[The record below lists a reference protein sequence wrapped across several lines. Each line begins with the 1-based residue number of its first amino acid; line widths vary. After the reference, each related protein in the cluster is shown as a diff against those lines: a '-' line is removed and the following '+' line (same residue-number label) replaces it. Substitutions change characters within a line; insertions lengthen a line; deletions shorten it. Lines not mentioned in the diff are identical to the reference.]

1 MFFQKSKFLIILF
14 ALLLLTTGIFY
25 SNKTSAQASN
35 NLITGSCGGVFNVD
49 SMVDF
54 LYEFSGDSLD
64 NETTSALISVNF
76 DTQKMDISLQ
86 KVKMANAVGR
96 TKGPQS
102 GDKKTRNVEVFTQI
116 DFTINDFPGVSGA
129 KIVSIIVESPEPEE
143 FLLLPVNGGNTFLI
157 QGKTFGAAGVCQK
170 L

>member
-1 MFFQKSKFLIILF
+1 MIFQKTKSAIILF
-14 ALLLLTTGIFY
+14 AIMVLITGVFY

-64 NETTSALISVNF
+64 DETTSALISVNF
-76 DTQKMDISLQ
+76 DTKKMDISLQ
-86 KVKMANAVGR
+86 KVKMTNAVGR
-96 TKGPQS
+96 LKGPQS
-102 GDKKTRNVEVFTQI
+102 GDKKTRDVQVFTQR
-116 DFTINDFPGVSGA
+116 DFTINDFPAVSGA
-129 KIVSIIVESPEPEE
+129 KIVSIIVESPKPEE

>member
-1 MFFQKSKFLIILF
+1 MKLMNKNYFLIAVAAIFMAFGLF
-14 ALLLLTTGIFY
+14 RTEQTVAQTSSNPLTGT
-25 SNKTSAQASN
+25 
-35 NLITGSCGGVFNVD
+35 CGGVFNVET
-49 SMVDF
+49 MVDF

-64 NETTSALISVNF
+64 NETTTALIVMNF
-76 DTQKMDISLQ
+76 DARKMDISLQ

-129 KIVSIIVESPEPEE
+129 KIVSVIVESLEPEE